1 MYWVVLL
8 SLLLLFASA
17 FGLSVAGVLQFGL
30 ADMAVCLVLF
40 MGVSYG
46 ANYLFAYLFSV
57 RAHHLSAL
65 ITGGILFFIFTP
77 VLTVANLILYGL
89 VAVTAI
95 ASKYVLGWRG
105 RHIFNPA
112 AIAAVI
118 VALAGLQFASW
129 WVAVVP
135 LAIPVLLLAVIV
147 LYKTQ
152 RLQFGVLF
160 LTVYY
165 MVIGAIAMFSG
176 HSPLDVI
183 AASATAW
190 VPLFFVGFMLSEPQ
204 AQPGRRVQ
212 YLAYAA
218 FVGVLA
224 SLVAPEIALVLGNV
238 FGFLVAHRS
247 AIVLKLVSRQA
258 FPGGQEEFTFAPQR
272 PLHYQAGQYL
282 EVTLPHARADLRGTR
297 RMFTISSAPE
307 EKTIKITTR
316 YAEKSSSFKTA
327 LQRLK
332 IGQTITATDVRG
344 DFLLLA
350 DTSQKLLFIA
360 GGIGVTPFR
369 SHVQS
374 LRERGEKRDTVLL
387 YAVRHADEVLFE
399 DILFAKASGV
409 RVVVVASDA
418 IPVKGREYISAPS
431 ITGDVLTQAVPDIA
445 QRHVYISGS
454 PAMVAAVAKLAH
466 AQGAARVQTD
476 DFTGY

>member
-17 FGLSVAGVLQFGL
+17 FVLAAAGVLQFGL
-30 ADMAVCLVLF
+30 ADMAGCLVLF
-40 MGVSYG
+40 MGVCYG
-46 ANYLFAYLFSV
+46 ANHLFAYLFSV

-77 VLTVANLILYGL
+77 VLTVANLALYGF

-95 ASKYVLGWRG
+95 ASKYVLVWRG

-129 WVAVVP
+129 WVAVMP
-135 LAIPVLLLAVIV
+135 LAIPVLLLAVVI

-152 RLQFGVLF
+152 RLQFGALF
-160 LTVYY
+160 LVVYY
-165 MVIGAIAMFSG
+165 AAVSVIAIVNG
-176 HSPLDVI
+176 HSPFDVVT
-183 AASATAW
+183 ASAVAW

-212 YLAYAA
+212 YLTYAA

-238 FGFLVAHRS
+238 FGFLVAQRS
-247 AIVLKLVSRQA
+247 AILLKLVSRQA
-258 FPGGQEEFTFAPQR
+258 FPGGQEEYTFAPQR
-272 PLHYQAGQYL
+272 PLRYEAGQYL
-282 EVTLPHARADLRGTR
+282 EITLPHARADLRGTR

-307 EKTIKITTR
+307 EKTVKITTR
-316 YAEKSSSFKTA
+316 YVDRSSSFKTA
-327 LQRLK
+327 FRQLK
-332 IGQTITATDVRG
+332 VGQTISATAVRG
-344 DFLLLA
+344 DFVLPA
-350 DTSQKLLFIA
+350 DVSQKLLFVA

-369 SHVQS
+369 SHIQS
-374 LRERGEKRDTVLL
+374 LLARNEKRDIVLL
-387 YAVRHADEVLFE
+387 YAVRHANEVLF
-399 DILFAKASGV
+399 DDVIFTKASGV
-409 RVVVVASDA
+409 RVVVIANDA
-418 IPVKGREYISAPS
+418 VSVRGKEYIQAPYV
-431 ITGDVLTQAVPDIA
+431 TDDVLVRVVPDIA
-445 QRHVYISGS
+445 QRRVYISGS
-454 PAMVAAVAKLAH
+454 PAMVAAVAKLARQH
-466 AQGAARVQTD
+466 GARHVQTD